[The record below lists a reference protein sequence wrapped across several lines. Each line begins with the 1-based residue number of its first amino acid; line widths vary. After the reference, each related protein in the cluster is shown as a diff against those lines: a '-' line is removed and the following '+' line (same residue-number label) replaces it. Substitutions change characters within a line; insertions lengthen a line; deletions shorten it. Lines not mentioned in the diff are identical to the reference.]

1 VDVGDG
7 EGEGDEDSWANLGT
21 REVLKARGLGFD
33 LLYSRYILFYT
44 RRCLGTIVSAA
55 APAVASVIRVRRRL
69 AAGVGTLGKR
79 SSESACQW

>member
-21 REVLKARGLGFD
+21 REVLKARELGFD
-33 LLYSRYILFYT
+33 LLYSRYILLYT

-55 APAVASVIRVRRRL
+55 APAVAIRHPC
-69 AAGVGTLGKR
+69 
-79 SSESACQW
+79 SASTCRWSRYTG